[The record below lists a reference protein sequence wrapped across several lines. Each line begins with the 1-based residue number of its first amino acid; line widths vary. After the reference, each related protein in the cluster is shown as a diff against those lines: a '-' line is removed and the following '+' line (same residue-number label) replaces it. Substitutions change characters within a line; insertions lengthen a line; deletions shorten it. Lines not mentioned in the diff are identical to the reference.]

1 LSIYNS
7 TKKIIKKM
15 LKVLESDDS
24 NKYMNSMK
32 IYTRKIDP
40 LGNKIKT
47 HTTKTGRTTYYVPNI
62 QK

>member
-1 LSIYNS
+1 M
-7 TKKIIKKM
+7 KA
-15 LKVLESDDS
+15 LESDDP
-24 NKYMNSMK
+24 NKYMNSM
-32 IYTRKIDP
+32 KIDP

>member
-1 LSIYNS
+1 
-7 TKKIIKKM
+7 M